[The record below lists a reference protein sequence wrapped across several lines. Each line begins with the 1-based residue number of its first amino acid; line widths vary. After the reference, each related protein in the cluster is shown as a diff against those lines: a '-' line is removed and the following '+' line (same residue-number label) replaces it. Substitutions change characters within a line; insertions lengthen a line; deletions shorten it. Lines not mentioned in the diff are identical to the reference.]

1 MIDVKET
8 SFINTDLVM
17 VQMGVPKDEWEKIQ
31 SSEEWKK
38 ILNGDVSARI
48 VEKPATEETL
58 QSIDSTLKRIEKLL
72 SNKTD
77 IDIIVDGIVD
87 SVTKAFSSS
96 RLVKNEEDK
105 KASPRH
111 RW

>member
-1 MIDVKET
+1 MGEKDIQELLEKQDDT
-8 SFINTDLVM
+8 GNSSNNGTD
-17 VQMGVPKDEWEKIQ
+17 KR
-31 SSEEWKK
+31 
-38 ILNGDVSARI
+38 SAI
-48 VEKPATEETL
+48 EETL
-58 QSIDSTLKRIEKLL
+58 QSIDSTLKRIEKML
-72 SNKTD
+72 SSKTD
-77 IDIIVDGIVD
+77 VDLVIDGIAT

>member
-1 MIDVKET
+1 MGIGIKSET
-8 SFINTDLVM
+8 KLENI
-17 VQMGVPKDEWEKIQ
+17 
-31 SSEEWKK
+31 
-38 ILNGDVSARI
+38 
-48 VEKPATEETL
+48 EETL
-58 QSIDSTLKRIEKLL
+58 QSIDSTLKRIEKML
-72 SNKTD
+72 SSKTD
-77 IDIIVDGIVD
+77 VDVVIDGIAT